1 MSVPETNLRELPD
14 PRGLFDLIE
23 VVGTGTYGEVYKG
36 RHKKTGQLAAIKIL
50 DLIEDEEEEIKVEVD
65 VLKQFQTHEN
75 ITSFYG
81 IYGVPV
87 SDTLPACTCYN
98 TACAILVAP
107 PHLL

>member
-1 MSVPETNLRELPD
+1 MSVPETDLRKLPD

-23 VVGTGTYGEVYKG
+23 ICGSGTYGEVYKG

-87 SDTLPACTCYN
+87 SDTSTISRCSRAFVCWRLSMRT
-98 TACAILVAP
+98 
-107 PHLL
+107 